1 MKLLY
6 NLISYIGKSYKMK
19 DKINAIKKI
28 AEAYEFLVNKQYE
41 VLKVYEDNMPVG
53 FLKYMRDQMNM
64 ERRDDSSSPIKL
76 EFLDEL
82 KMKLNLLQVISDRTD
97 EIVKEQE
104 RYLNGK

>member
-1 MKLLY
+1 MK
-6 NLISYIGKSYKMK
+6 N
-19 DKINAIKKI
+19 IKKLKSQI
-28 AEAYEFLVNKQYE
+28 LRLKRIVRSYEELVDKQYQ
-41 VLKVYEDNMPVG
+41 VLRIYQDNMPVG

-64 ERRDDSSSPIKL
+64 ERRDDSSQPIKL

-82 KMKLNLLQVISDRTD
+82 KMKLNLLQVISDKTE

>member
-1 MKLLY
+1 
-6 NLISYIGKSYKMK
+6 MK
-19 DKINAIKKI
+19 DKDKIIALKKI
-28 AEAYEFLVNKQYE
+28 AEAYEDLVNKQYE

-76 EFLDEL
+76 EFLDDL

>member
-1 MKLLY
+1 
-6 NLISYIGKSYKMK
+6 MK
-19 DKINAIKKI
+19 DKDKIIALKKI
-28 AEAYEFLVNKQYE
+28 AEAYEVLVNKQYE
-41 VLKVYEDNMPVG
+41 VLKVYENNMPVG

-82 KMKLNLLQVISDRTD
+82 KMKLNLLQVISDTTD
-97 EIVKEQE
+97 RIVKEQE

>member
-1 MKLLY
+1 
-6 NLISYIGKSYKMK
+6 MK
-19 DKINAIKKI
+19 DKDKIIALKKI
-28 AEAYEFLVNKQYE
+28 AEAYEDLVNKQYE

-64 ERRDDSSSPIKL
+64 ERRDDSSSAIKL
-76 EFLDEL
+76 EFLDDL

>member
-1 MKLLY
+1 
-6 NLISYIGKSYKMK
+6 MK
-19 DKINAIKKI
+19 DKDKIIALKKI
-28 AEAYEFLVNKQYE
+28 AEAYEVLVNKQYE

-76 EFLDEL
+76 EFLDDL

>member
-1 MKLLY
+1 
-6 NLISYIGKSYKMK
+6 MK
-19 DKINAIKKI
+19 DKDKIIAIKKI
-28 AEAYEFLVNKQYE
+28 ADAYEILVNKQYE

>member
-1 MKLLY
+1 
-6 NLISYIGKSYKMK
+6 MK

-28 AEAYEFLVNKQYE
+28 AEAYEVLVNKQYE

-82 KMKLNLLQVISDRTD
+82 KMKLNLLQVISDRTE

-104 RYLNGK
+104 RYFNGK

>member
-1 MKLLY
+1 MKD
-6 NLISYIGKSYKMK
+6 K
-19 DKINAIKKI
+19 DKINALKKI
-28 AEAYEFLVNKQYE
+28 AEAYEVLVNKQYE
-41 VLKVYEDNMPVG
+41 VLKVYEDNIPVG

-64 ERRDDSSSPIKL
+64 ERRDDSSQPIKL

-82 KMKLNLLQVISDRTD
+82 KMKLNLLQVISDRTE

>member
-1 MKLLY
+1 
-6 NLISYIGKSYKMK
+6 MK
-19 DKINAIKKI
+19 DKDKIIELKKI
-28 AEAYEFLVNKQYE
+28 AEAYEDLVNKQYE

>member
-1 MKLLY
+1 
-6 NLISYIGKSYKMK
+6 MK
-19 DKINAIKKI
+19 DKDKIIALKII
-28 AEAYEFLVNKQYE
+28 AEAYEVLVNKQYE

>member
-1 MKLLY
+1 
-6 NLISYIGKSYKMK
+6 MK
-19 DKINAIKKI
+19 DKDKIIALKKI
-28 AEAYEFLVNKQYE
+28 AEAYEVLVNKQYE

>member
-1 MKLLY
+1 
-6 NLISYIGKSYKMK
+6 MK
-19 DKINAIKKI
+19 DKEKISAIKKI
-28 AEAYEFLVNKQYE
+28 AEAYELLVNKQYE

>member
-1 MKLLY
+1 
-6 NLISYIGKSYKMK
+6 MK
-19 DKINAIKKI
+19 DKDKIIALKKI
-28 AEAYEFLVNKQYE
+28 AEAYEVLVNKQYE
-41 VLKVYEDNMPVG
+41 VLKVYEDNIPVG

-64 ERRDDSSSPIKL
+64 ERRDNSSQPIKL

-82 KMKLNLLQVISDRTD
+82 KMKLNLLQVISDKTE

>member
-1 MKLLY
+1 
-6 NLISYIGKSYKMK
+6 MK
-19 DKINAIKKI
+19 DKDKIIALKKI
-28 AEAYEFLVNKQYE
+28 AEAYEVLVNKQYE

-64 ERRDDSSSPIKL
+64 ERRDASSSPIKL
-76 EFLDEL
+76 EFLDDL

>member
-1 MKLLY
+1 
-6 NLISYIGKSYKMK
+6 MK
-19 DKINAIKKI
+19 DKDKIIALKKI
-28 AEAYEFLVNKQYE
+28 AEAYEVLVNKQYE

-76 EFLDEL
+76 EFLDDL
-82 KMKLNLLQVISDRTD
+82 KMKLNFLQVISDRTD

>member
-1 MKLLY
+1 
-6 NLISYIGKSYKMK
+6 MK

-28 AEAYEFLVNKQYE
+28 AEAYEVLVNKQYE

-64 ERRDDSSSPIKL
+64 ERSNDSSQPIKL

-82 KMKLNLLQVISDRTD
+82 KMKLNLLQLISDRT
-97 EIVKEQE
+97 EELV
-104 RYLNGK
+104 

>member
-1 MKLLY
+1 
-6 NLISYIGKSYKMK
+6 MK
-19 DKINAIKKI
+19 DKDKIIALKKI
-28 AEAYEFLVNKQYE
+28 AEAYEVLVNKQYE

-64 ERRDDSSSPIKL
+64 ERRDESSSPIKL
-76 EFLDEL
+76 EFLDDL

>member
-1 MKLLY
+1 
-6 NLISYIGKSYKMK
+6 MK
-19 DKINAIKKI
+19 DKDKIIALKKI
-28 AEAYEFLVNKQYE
+28 AEAYEVLVNKQYE
-41 VLKVYEDNMPVG
+41 VLKVYEDNIPVG

>member
-1 MKLLY
+1 
-6 NLISYIGKSYKMK
+6 MK
-19 DKINAIKKI
+19 DKDKIIALKKI
-28 AEAYEFLVNKQYE
+28 AEAYEDLVNKQYE